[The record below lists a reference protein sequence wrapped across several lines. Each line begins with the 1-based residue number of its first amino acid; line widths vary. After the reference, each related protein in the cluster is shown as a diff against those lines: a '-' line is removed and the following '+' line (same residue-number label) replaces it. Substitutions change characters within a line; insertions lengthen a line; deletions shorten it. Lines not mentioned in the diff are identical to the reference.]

1 MLPLAQGTPQAP
13 TLLTLAT
20 LQAQV
25 AASGGYAAQVAAGK
39 RLWDSKKGTK
49 AGQSAFADVRDTLAR
64 MCTGPRRCHYCEDS
78 EADEV
83 EHVRPKGLFPGQVF
97 DWNNYLYACGPCNGP
112 KNIRHGVV
120 RGTQVEEIRRPR
132 RAPPSPPP
140 DLPDA
145 LIDPRREDPR
155 HFLELDLGGE
165 APNGLQVDGTFEFLP
180 LPGLSETATARA
192 AFTIDVLGL
201 NRQVLID
208 ARINAYSGFR
218 ARLREY
224 LAERA
229 TVNDPAALATLRA
242 AILATPHLT
251 VFDEMRRQA
260 GFLPFMAQ
268 ALAAAPEIASWSVV
282 PVVGAGM

>member
-1 MLPLAQGTPQAP
+1 MLPLAQGTPSAP
-13 TLLTLAT
+13 TLLTLT
-20 LQAQV
+20 HLQAQV
-25 AASGGYAAQVAAGK
+25 AASGDFAAQVAAGK
-39 RLWDSKKGTK
+39 RLWNSKTGTK
-49 AGQSAFADVRDTLAR
+49 AGQSAFADVRTTLAR

-78 EADEV
+78 QADEI
-83 EHVRPKGLFPGQVF
+83 EHVRPKDLFPGQVF

-112 KNIRHGVV
+112 KNNRHGVV
-120 RGTQVEEIRRPR
+120 RGTQVQEIRRPL
-132 RAPPSPPP
+132 RAPPTPPP
-140 DLPDA
+140 N
-145 LIDPRREDPR
+145 PRHEDPR

-165 APNGLQVDGTFEFLP
+165 APNGLRVDGTFEFLP
-180 LPGLSETATARA
+180 LPGLDETAAARA

-208 ARINAYSGFR
+208 ARFNAYSGFR
-218 ARLREY
+218 ARVREY

-229 TVNDPAALATLRA
+229 TVNDPAALTTLRD

-260 GFLPFMAQ
+260 RFLPFMAQ

-282 PVVGAGM
+282 PGAVSPM